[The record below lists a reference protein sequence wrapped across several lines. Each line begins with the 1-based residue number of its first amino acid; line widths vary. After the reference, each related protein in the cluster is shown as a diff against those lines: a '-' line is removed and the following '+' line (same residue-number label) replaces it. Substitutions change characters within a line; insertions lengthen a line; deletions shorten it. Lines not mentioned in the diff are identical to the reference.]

1 MATMFKRSILVLLVV
16 VGCGDNGESDLPPE
30 FASSHLEMSVV
41 ENGTIEIDASATDPE
56 DRPLS
61 YTTTAP
67 LHGALSG
74 TAPHYTY
81 TPEAGFAGSDE
92 FTITVS
98 NGFAELAIPV
108 HITVHHVDVA
118 PVAGDQQVLVY
129 LFTPAEITLMASD
142 VDSPSLSYAI
152 VDAPMKGTLT
162 GTPPNLTYMP
172 DNSFYRG
179 TDAFTFTASDGDK
192 TSNVA
197 TVTLIGSGCPQWN
210 VRGGALCAIGGVAP

>member
-1 MATMFKRSILVLLVV
+1 MFKRSILVLLVV

-30 FASSHLEMSVV
+30 FASSHLEMSVE
-41 ENGTIEIDASATDPE
+41 ENGALVIDASATDPA

-98 NGFAELAIPV
+98 NGVAELAIPV
-108 HITVHHVDVA
+108 HITVHHIDVA
-118 PVAGDQQVLVY
+118 PVAADQQVSTFRY
-129 LFTPAEITLMASD
+129 TPVAITLAASD
-142 VDSPSLSYAI
+142 VDSASLSYAI
-152 VDAPMKGTLT
+152 VAAPASGVLS
-162 GTPPNLTYMP
+162 GTPPDVTYTP
-172 DNSFYRG
+172 TGGFYG
-179 TDAFTFTASDGDK
+179 TDTFTFAASDGEK
-192 TSNVA
+192 TSSAA
-197 TVTLIGSGCPQWN
+197 TVTVTVGGCGPGFTHGGS
-210 VRGGALCAIGGVAP
+210 LCVQGL